1 MAASRASSL
10 RALNQLAA
18 GSRQVRRLHITGSA
32 TYSSLLTSE
41 RPAINVPRDLAG
53 LRVECHKRH
62 LPTTGTKAELMERL
76 SAHELVNTHSFST
89 AMNSESKRPSASAP
103 TSPLPVRHFN
113 TSRTLKTVNDSST
126 IDFAFLPDFNPETEA
141 APNLRVPL
149 LPSTV
154 LSSASALNPYAVEA
168 EDTVMRPEIITVSAD
183 STHISAPSA
192 MSEVSDNTAIDFQG
206 MAEKVSAAAARFKA
220 GSIDETAGMAKQV
233 WSGFLDDLLGPKH
246 GAKA

>member
-1 MAASRASSL
+1 
-10 RALNQLAA
+10 
-18 GSRQVRRLHITGSA
+18 
-32 TYSSLLTSE
+32 
-41 RPAINVPRDLAG
+41 
-53 LRVECHKRH
+53 
-62 LPTTGTKAELMERL
+62 MERL

-89 AMNSESKRPSASAP
+89 AMNSESKRPSASAL

-126 IDFAFLPDFNPETEA
+126 IDFAFLPDFNPETEV
-141 APNLRVPL
+141 APILRVPL

-154 LSSASALNPYAVEA
+154 LSPTSTLNSYAAEA
-168 EDTVMRPEIITVSAD
+168 EAEHTVMRAEIITVSAD
-183 STHISAPSA
+183 STHISAPSS

>member
-1 MAASRASSL
+1 MSQASPSDYWHQSRGISFAFL
-10 RALNQLAA
+10 R
-18 GSRQVRRLHITGSA
+18 RHIMYQVVEFS
-32 TYSSLLTSE
+32 TYTPPVLQ
-41 RPAINVPRDLAG
+41 
-53 LRVECHKRH
+53 
-62 LPTTGTKAELMERL
+62 LMERL

-113 TSRTLKTVNDSST
+113 TSRTLKAVNDSST
-126 IDFAFLPDFNPETEA
+126 IDFAFLPDDFNPETEA
-141 APNLRVPL
+141 APILRVPL

-154 LSSASALNPYAVEA
+154 LSSTSTLNSYAVEA

-206 MAEKVSAAAARFKA
+206 MAEKVSAVAARFKA

>member
-1 MAASRASSL
+1 M

-62 LPTTGTKAELMERL
+62 LPTAGTKAELMDRL
-76 SAHELVNTHSFST
+76 SAHELVNTHSYST
-89 AMNSESKRPSASAP
+89 AMNSESKRPIIP
-103 TSPLPVRHFN
+103 TPSSLPPIRHFN
-113 TSRTLKTVNDSST
+113 TSRTLKAVNDSST
-126 IDFAFLPDFNPETEA
+126 IDFAFLPDFDPESEA
-141 APNLRVPL
+141 ASILRVPL

-154 LSSASALNPYAVEA
+154 LSSTSALSSYAVEA
-168 EDTVMRPEIITVSAD
+168 EDAVMRPEIITVSAD

-192 MSEVSDNTAIDFQG
+192 MAEVSDNASIDFQG
-206 MAEKVSAAAARFKA
+206 MAEKVSAAAAKFKA
-220 GSIDETAGMAKQV
+220 GSIDETASMAKQV
-233 WSGFLDDLLGPKH
+233 WNGFLDDLLGPKQ

>member
-1 MAASRASSL
+1 
-10 RALNQLAA
+10 
-18 GSRQVRRLHITGSA
+18 
-32 TYSSLLTSE
+32 
-41 RPAINVPRDLAG
+41 
-53 LRVECHKRH
+53 
-62 LPTTGTKAELMERL
+62 MERL

-126 IDFAFLPDFNPETEA
+126 IDFAFLPDFNPETEV
-141 APNLRVPL
+141 APILRVPL

-154 LSSASALNPYAVEA
+154 LSSTSTLNSYAVEA